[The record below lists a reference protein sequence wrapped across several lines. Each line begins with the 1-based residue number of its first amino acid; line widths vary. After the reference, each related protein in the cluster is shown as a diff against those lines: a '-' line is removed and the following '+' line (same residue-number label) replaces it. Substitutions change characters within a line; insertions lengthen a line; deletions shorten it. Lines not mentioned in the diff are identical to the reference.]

1 MASPVVGNSVVEVVT
16 GDPVDIL
23 RLPVIIARAVGL
35 LDVEHLHGD
44 GALVGDG
51 TDGAS
56 AGDVIAVTVTIS
68 LLSDSEEML
77 DVRVTSLL
85 SWCPHRR

>member
-1 MASPVVGNSVVEVVT
+1 MTEI
-16 GDPVDIL
+16 IL

-51 TDGAS
+51 TDGTAAGNVS
-56 AGDVIAVTVTIS
+56 AVAVTIS
-68 LLSDSEEML
+68 LLSESEEML
-77 DVRVTSLL
+77 NVKLRSVLWS
-85 SWCPHRR
+85 CPHRR